1 MDARKLR
8 EKIRKKREQAV
19 KDMIVATENGHTS
32 VYWTLK
38 GVIDAYTD
46 VMSMIREEMEKN
58 EMDA

>member
-8 EKIRKKREQAV
+8 GKIRRKREQAIE
-19 KDMIVATENGHTS
+19 DMIVAAEKGHTS
-32 VYWTLK
+32 VYWKLK

-46 VMSMIREEMEKN
+46 VISMIREEMEN

>member
-8 EKIRKKREQAV
+8 KRIRDKREQAV
-19 KDMIVATENGHTS
+19 KDMVVAAEKGHTS

-38 GVIDAYTD
+38 GIIDAYTD
-46 VMSMIREEMEKN
+46 VMSMIREEMEN

>member
-8 EKIRKKREQAV
+8 ERIRNKREQAI
-19 KDMIVATENGHTS
+19 KDMVIATENGHTS

-38 GVIDAYTD
+38 GAIDAYTD
-46 VMSMIREEMEKN
+46 VMSTIREEMEKN

>member
-1 MDARKLR
+1 MMNARKLR
-8 EKIRKKREQAV
+8 EKIRNKREQAV
-19 KDMIVATENGHTS
+19 KDMVIATEKGHTS

-46 VMSMIREEMEKN
+46 VMSMIREEMEN